1 MWVQRLLQPSK
12 KSYLIVTKVY
22 PICYNVNATNDK
34 EKNIMDKYLNALET
48 ISDILRSNDSDAT
61 KLKLIGDAVDALNK
75 F

>member
-1 MWVQRLLQPSK
+1 MNMS
-12 KSYLIVTKVY
+12 VTKVCQS
-22 PICYNVNATNDK
+22 CYNAYATNDK